1 MYFRT
6 FTGICN
12 SIRLNGTGFVRY
24 ILNQRVLT
32 CPAARVKK
40 DDFLFF
46 TGNGNMDSIRL
57 PQFFKIT
64 PLRFAQGATPHYT
77 LKYAFRN
84 LSEFKDQIIR
94 IGVDLTTRNNSW
106 CQQGNYHDG
115 YEKARAA
122 LLLWTGISRKGSN
135 FFDKLS
141 PLLRLNNFKVD

>member
-1 MYFRT
+1 
-6 FTGICN
+6 
-12 SIRLNGTGFVRY
+12 
-24 ILNQRVLT
+24 
-32 CPAARVKK
+32 
-40 DDFLFF
+40 
-46 TGNGNMDSIRL
+46 MDSIRL

-115 YEKARAA
+115 YEKARTA
-122 LLLWTGISRKGSN
+122 LLLRTEMNVLR
-135 FFDKLS
+135 DDRMR
-141 PLLRLNNFKVD
+141 PLFQEAIVTKRVVT